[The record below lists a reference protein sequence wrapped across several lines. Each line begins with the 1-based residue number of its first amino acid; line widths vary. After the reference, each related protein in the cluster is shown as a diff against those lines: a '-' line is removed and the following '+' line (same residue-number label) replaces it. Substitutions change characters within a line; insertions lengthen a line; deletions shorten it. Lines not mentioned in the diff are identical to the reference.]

1 MAATNFLKVEVILLL
16 LLGAHIGDLRM
27 GGLVPDTEKVVN
39 NGAFP
44 IPWKRFNLTDR
55 LHTWCFSP
63 GCTL

>member
-39 NGAFP
+39 NEVFP
-44 IPWKRFNLTDR
+44 IP
-55 LHTWCFSP
+55 
-63 GCTL
+63 